1 MVDDLEEQSPESID
15 IQHYLGIVRRRHFHF
30 LIPLFVAWAVVWGAS
45 WVLPPR
51 YLSST
56 LILVEQPTMPKD
68 YVTPNVTDDL
78 QERMQSITQ
87 QILSRTR
94 LLHIIDQFNLY
105 AGPHSQ
111 PSPDQKVDRMRK
123 DIGIDLVR
131 DERNQI
137 TAFNVSYTSRDPRLA
152 QAVTSELTNLFI
164 NENVEEST
172 NQAKDNTKFL
182 EGQLETARKTLSE
195 QEEKVREFKALH
207 VGEMPGQLA
216 SNLQILSGLQSQLQN
231 EEDALNTARQQHVYL
246 QSMVDQYRTM
256 QSSSKTS
263 DGTPTVGLPALDQ
276 ELDKLK
282 AQLADLSSHYTD
294 RHPDVRNLKEQIAK
308 TEKMRDQLVAS
319 MKAKDAA
326 AHTEAQTEAQT
337 DGGDAAASSGTT
349 DPTQAA
355 LLAPIQG
362 QLKSN
367 QVEISNREHSIAA
380 LKVKMDEYQGR
391 LNQEPIREQQL
402 ADLTRGYD
410 QSKANYDDLLK
421 KKNESAMATSMVMQQ
436 RGERFQVID
445 PPSFPQKP
453 DFPNRLKFC
462 GIGLGIG
469 LALGAAVA
477 GAFEFMDDR
486 MYDEKALKKLLP
498 AEVIAEIPAIVNV
511 ADQQS
516 ANLKVWLGWATAAV
530 VFVTILA
537 GSAISFLR
545 G

>member
-1 MVDDLEEQSPESID
+1 MVDDLDEKSEGLD
-15 IQHYLGIVRRRHFHF
+15 LQHYLGVVRRRHLYF
-30 LIPLFVAWAVVWGAS
+30 LIPLFVGWAVVWAAS

-51 YLSST
+51 YSSST

-68 YVTPNVTDDL
+68 YVTPNVNDDL

-94 LLHIIDQFNLY
+94 LLRIIDQFNLY
-105 AGPHSQ
+105 TGPHSKS
-111 PSPDQKVDRMRK
+111 SPDQQVDRMRK
-123 DIGIDLVR
+123 DIDIELVR
-131 DERNQI
+131 DEQRRQI
-137 TAFNVSYTSRDPRLA
+137 TAFNVSYSSRDPRIA
-152 QAVTSELTNLFI
+152 QQVTSELTNLFI
-164 NENVEEST
+164 NENVEQSQ
-172 NQAKDNTKFL
+172 NQSKDTTKFL
-182 EGQLETARKTLSE
+182 EGQLETARKSLSE
-195 QEEKVREFKALH
+195 QEEKVRQFKAQH
-207 VGEMPGQLA
+207 AGEMPGQLA
-216 SNLQILSGLQSQLQN
+216 TNLQILSVLQSQLQN
-231 EEDALNTARQQHVYL
+231 EEDALNTAKQQRVYL
-246 QSMVDQYRTM
+246 QSMADQYRAL
-256 QSSSKTS
+256 QGSSKTS
-263 DGTPTVGLPALDQ
+263 DGTTTVGLPALDQ

-308 TEKMRDQLVAS
+308 TEKMRDQLVAG
-319 MKAKDAA
+319 MKAKDGA
-326 AHTEAQTEAQT
+326 AQT
-337 DGGDAAASSGTT
+337 DGGDAAASSGST
-349 DPTQAA
+349 DPTQAS
-355 LLAPIQG
+355 LLAPIQS

-367 QVEISNREHSIAA
+367 QVEIANREHTIAA
-380 LKVKMDEYQGR
+380 LKVKMDEYQTR

-462 GIGLGIG
+462 GIGLGFG
-469 LALGAAVA
+469 LALGVVVA
-477 GAFEFMDDR
+477 GAFEFMDER
-486 MYDEKALKKLLP
+486 VYNEKELKRLLP
-498 AEVIAEIPAIVNV
+498 AEVIAEIPAIVNP
-511 ADQQS
+511 ADVQS
-516 ANLKVWLGWATAAV
+516 VTRKIWLGWATAAV
-530 VFVTILA
+530 VIVTILA

>member
-1 MVDDLEEQSPESID
+1 MVDDLDEQSQESID
-15 IQHYLGIVRRRHFHF
+15 IEHYLGVVRRRHFHF
-30 LIPLFVAWAVVWGAS
+30 LIPLFLAWAVVWGAS

-105 AGPHSQ
+105 AGPRSNG
-111 PSPDQKVDRMRK
+111 SPDAKVDRMRK

-131 DERNQI
+131 DERQQI
-137 TAFNVSYTSRDPRLA
+137 TAFNVSYTSRDPHLA

-195 QEEKVREFKALH
+195 QEEKVRVFKAQH

-246 QSMVDQYRTM
+246 QSMVDQYRTL
-256 QSSSKTS
+256 QGSSKTS
-263 DGTPTVGLPALDQ
+263 DGTTTVGLPALDQ

-326 AHTEAQTEAQT
+326 PHTEAQT
-337 DGGDAAASSGTT
+337 DGGDATTSAGST
-349 DPTQAA
+349 DPTQTS

-367 QVEISNREHSIAA
+367 QVEIANRERSIAA

-421 KKNESAMATSMVMQQ
+421 KKNDSAMATSMVMQQ
-436 RGERFQVID
+436 RGERFQMID

-462 GIGLGIG
+462 LIGLGIG

-477 GAFEFMDDR
+477 GVFEFMDDR
-486 MYDEKALKKLLP
+486 MYDEKELKKQLP
-498 AEVIAEIPAIVNV
+498 ADVMAEIPAIVNL

-516 ANLKVWLGWATAAV
+516 ATLKVWLGWATAAV